1 LNQPPFLFA
10 FLSEVFSLVKAFVH
24 LNMPAQNINIRIAT
38 DDDAETIALLS
49 RRTFYDTFGPYNTSV
64 NMEKFMHEQFTHSSL
79 VKEVKFP
86 TNQFL
91 LAYAGDTLAGYVKLR
106 DGEKPKEIGELQAL
120 EIARIYVV
128 SEMIG
133 KGVGRQLMQHSVY
146 IANQKNKQ
154 VIWLAVWEKN
164 KRAFEFYLKW
174 GFEIFNSQ
182 VFVLGNDVQK
192 DWVMKKNLTPDPSP
206 LKGEG

>member
-1 LNQPPFLFA
+1 MNQPLFLFT

-24 LNMPAQNINIRIAT
+24 LKMPAQNINIRIAT
-38 DDDAETIALLS
+38 DDDAEIIALFS
-49 RRTFYDTFGPYNTSV
+49 RKTFYDTFAPYNTPA

-86 TNQFL
+86 SNQFL
-91 LAYAGDTLAGYVKLR
+91 LAYADNVLAGYVKLR
-106 DGEKPKEIGELQAL
+106 DGEKPQELQELQAL
-120 EIARIYVV
+120 EIARIYVI

-133 KGVGRQLMQHSVY
+133 KGVGRHLMQHSVH

-192 DWVMKKNLTPDPSP
+192 DWVMKKCLTPGLSP
-206 LKGEG
+206 R

>member
-1 LNQPPFLFA
+1 
-10 FLSEVFSLVKAFVH
+10 
-24 LNMPAQNINIRIAT
+24 MPAQNINIRIAT